1 MHKSTETLYLF
12 QVNTAHLHLW
22 RNNPQPHYAILIT
35 SNVRLL
41 NEPVYYMGAEDTKTI
56 QKAHIRCQNGLSTS
70 LVPAESSHMYHY
82 TPPIQSTQRTDLQKP
97 RGRVMR
103 RVPFAAPRASKGL
116 PEILQEQTS
125 FLHRHNA
132 RDSAN
137 EPIGKRHGAF
147 VCAEIKPASAI
158 VPKGT
163 EIFLSARG
171 SCSLEQPKTE
181 KGNLVKSMTSPSL
194 FLQNSETVGSENHL
208 SKPDVREIAKAYPRI
223 PVRGHK
229 SSGVSQT
236 TEVDV
241 GCPAGE
247 EPFISYNEM
256 AFDR

>member
-1 MHKSTETLYLF
+1 
-12 QVNTAHLHLW
+12 
-22 RNNPQPHYAILIT
+22 
-35 SNVRLL
+35 
-41 NEPVYYMGAEDTKTI
+41 
-56 QKAHIRCQNGLSTS
+56 
-70 LVPAESSHMYHY
+70 MYHY

-97 RGRVMR
+97 VSELVLPAEVSQQEPSRGT
-103 RVPFAAPRASKGL
+103 VPLATPRASEGL
-116 PEILQEQTS
+116 PEILQEPTS
-125 FLHRHNA
+125 FSCQYNT

-137 EPIGKRHGAF
+137 EPIRGKRHGAF

-171 SCSLEQPKTE
+171 SCSLERSKTE
-181 KGNLVKSMTSPSL
+181 KGNSVKSRMTSPSL

-208 SKPDVREIAKAYPRI
+208 SKPDVREIAKAYPQI

-229 SSGVSQT
+229 SSGISQT

-247 EPFISYNEM
+247 ESFIPAMKWPSVDEWGVTCGI
-256 AFDR
+256 